1 MDINMIITQTPFR
14 MSFFGGGTDM
24 PEFFRGNGGAVLSST
39 FDKYCYVNVRH
50 LPRFFDYKTELSY
63 SKIERVE
70 RIEDIRHPAI
80 REAMKMLKMHE
91 IRLTYEA
98 DLPARS
104 GLGTSSSFA
113 VGMLNAFYA
122 LKGKYADKKKLADEA
137 IYLERELCGEA
148 GGWQD
153 QIAASFGGF
162 NRINFTEDGYE
173 VLPVIISRERKAQLN
188 DNLLMYFTGFTRF
201 SSEVQKSNNI
211 TAKEKQS
218 QLKQL
223 KELVDE
229 AENILTD
236 RTRDLDDFGRLLDAS
251 WKLKR
256 QTGSQISTSSIDAL
270 YKKAISAGAL
280 GGKLLGA
287 GGGGFLVF
295 YVQPERRKV
304 VIQEMAG
311 LLHVPFKFESGGTKV
326 IYYKPENYEAEGD
339 RNFCY

>member
-1 MDINMIITQTPFR
+1 

-24 PEFFRGNGGAVLSST
+24 ESFFRKNGGAVLSTT

-50 LPRFFDYKTELSY
+50 LPRFFDYTTELSY
-63 SKIERVE
+63 SKTERV
-70 RIEDIRHPAI
+70 INTEDIEHPAI
-80 REAMKMLKMHE
+80 RNAIKMLDMHE

-137 IYLERELCGEA
+137 IYLERNLCQEA

-162 NRINFTEDGYE
+162 NRINFNADGYD
-173 VLPVIISRERKAQLN
+173 VLPIIISPERKKQLN
-188 DNLLMYFTGFTRF
+188 QNLMMFFTGFTRF
-201 SSEVQKSNNI
+201 SSDIQKINVTGKGNK
-211 TAKEKQS
+211 TV
-218 QLKQL
+218 QL
-223 KELVDE
+223 KEMLSLVDD
-229 AENILTD
+229 AERVLTD
-236 RTRDLDDFGRLLDAS
+236 KGENLDEFGRMLGYT

-256 QTGSQISTSSIDAL
+256 QTGSAVSTNGIDEL
-270 YKKAISAGAL
+270 YLKGIASGAL

-287 GGGGFLVF
+287 GGGGFFIF
-295 YVQPERRKV
+295 YVRPEHQDAVRWAMRD
-304 VIQEMAG
+304 
-311 LLHVPFKFESGGTKV
+311 LLYIPFKFEDGGTRV
-326 IYYKPENYEAEGD
+326 IHYAPEDYVPKG
-339 RNFCY
+339 

>member
-1 MDINMIITQTPFR
+1 MIITQTPFR

-24 PEFFRGNGGAVLSST
+24 ESFFRKNGGAVLSTT

-50 LPRFFDYKTELSY
+50 LPRFFDYTTELSY
-63 SKIERVE
+63 SKTERV
-70 RIEDIRHPAI
+70 INTEDIEHPAI
-80 REAMKMLKMHE
+80 RNAIKMLDMHE

-137 IYLERELCGEA
+137 IYLERNLCQEA

-162 NRINFTEDGYE
+162 NRINFNADGYD
-173 VLPVIISRERKAQLN
+173 VLPIIISPERKKQLN
-188 DNLLMYFTGFTRF
+188 QNLMMFFTGFTRF
-201 SSEVQKSNNI
+201 SSDIQKINVTGKGNK
-211 TAKEKQS
+211 TV
-218 QLKQL
+218 QL
-223 KELVDE
+223 KEMLSLVDD
-229 AENILTD
+229 AERVLTD
-236 RTRDLDDFGRLLDAS
+236 KGENLDEFGRMLGYT

-256 QTGSQISTSSIDAL
+256 QTGSAVSTNGIDEL
-270 YKKAISAGAL
+270 YLKGIASGAL

-287 GGGGFLVF
+287 GGGGFFIF
-295 YVQPERRKV
+295 YVRPEHQDAVRWAMRD
-304 VIQEMAG
+304 
-311 LLHVPFKFESGGTKV
+311 LLYIPFIF
-326 IYYKPENYEAEGD
+326 
-339 RNFCY
+339 F